1 MNELESWFPKRHVGK
16 KRFQL
21 SGGSNK
27 KKKNGNNGMEI
38 QSVTPKT
45 ITTKSRS
52 FGKYNLA
59 IDLEV
64 NFFLT
69 KSSNN
74 YDDDNERKTKEGV
87 AAEEDDSAT
96 LQDIFCSQKKK
107 KSLLFGRIISF
118 FKEPISV
125 CSPAYLDFFAL

>member
-1 MNELESWFPKRHVGK
+1 
-16 KRFQL
+16 
-21 SGGSNK
+21 
-27 KKKNGNNGMEI
+27 MEI

-52 FGKYNLA
+52 FGKYHLA

-74 YDDDNERKTKEGV
+74 HDDNEKKKKKEEGV
-87 AAEEDDSAT
+87 ARGGDDTTT
-96 LQDIFCSQKKK
+96 LQDIFCSKKK
-107 KSLLFGRIISF
+107 KSQLFGRIISF